1 MDLTIYDVILGPV
14 VTDKAYKL
22 NRDYKQSILRVH
34 PHANKPMIKQ
44 ALERLFNVQVRD
56 VRISVRKGK
65 VRRVGRKTVVG
76 SKTKKAIVT
85 LAPGYSLDFFEQT
98 STSVPRSHSAV
109 RVDKDKKD

>member
-14 VTDKAYKL
+14 MTDKAYKL
-22 NRDYKQSILRVH
+22 SRNLKQLMLRVH

-44 ALERLFNVQVRD
+44 ALTRLFNVEVQD
-56 VRISVRKGK
+56 VRVSVRKGK
-65 VRRVGRKTVVG
+65 VRRVGRKTIIG

-98 STSVPRSHSAV
+98 STSVSTPHSAV
-109 RVDKDKKD
+109 NADKKD

>member
-14 VTDKAYKL
+14 VNDKAYQL
-22 NRDYKQSILRVH
+22 NRDFKQILLYVH

-44 ALERLFNVQVRD
+44 ALMKLFNVKVRN

-65 VRRVGRKTVVG
+65 MRKIGRKIVFG

-85 LAPGYSLDFFEQT
+85 LVAGYSLNFFEQT
-98 STSVPRSHSAV
+98 NTGVQNSLST
-109 RVDKDKKD
+109 DKTN

>member
-22 NRDYKQSILRVH
+22 NRDLKQLMLRVH

-44 ALERLFNVQVRD
+44 ALTRLFNVVVSD
-56 VRISVRKGK
+56 VRVSVRKGK
-65 VRRVGRKTVVG
+65 VRKVGRKTVVG
-76 SKTKKAIVT
+76 PKTKKAIVT

-98 STSVPRSHSAV
+98 STSVPNSHSAV
-109 RVDKDKKD
+109 NADKKD